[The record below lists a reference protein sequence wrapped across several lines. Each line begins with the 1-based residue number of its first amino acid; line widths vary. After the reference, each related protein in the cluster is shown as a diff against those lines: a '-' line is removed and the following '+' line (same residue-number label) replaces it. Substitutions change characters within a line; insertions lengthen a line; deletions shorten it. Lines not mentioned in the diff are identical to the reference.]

1 MIEPNVAA
9 ADLGSTLTVLLGE
22 DVSPGGL
29 LPAGPTPS
37 RIHLL
42 RDSDLPEAGAARKL
56 FVFTPATRL
65 GDLAPAIS
73 EASRHNRLQAL
84 LVRTDVD
91 PEWVPMMIRRA
102 GLRTLRN
109 LIVHHEAGLPA
120 RMLRAWALG
129 VQRDSIAAATTWD
142 DRLLVVTCAFDE
154 FEIGFDAYPALRSIS
169 VSGRARFDVEED
181 GMFLYWPG
189 AKVHLTVDDLRLATH
204 PELRARAQVRRV
216 THDQAFGAAVRAL
229 RESLGIAQSRVQGL
243 SARHLRRIEN
253 GSVPGD
259 EAIVALA
266 AAHGLDAETYLEC
279 VSERLSAPTP
289 APLGSA
295 RK

>member
-1 MIEPNVAA
+1 MMMATHGAEAA
-9 ADLGSTLTVLLGE
+9 GTLTVLLGE
-22 DVSPGGL
+22 DFAPGGL

-37 RIHLL
+37 NIHLL
-42 RDSDLPEAGAARKL
+42 GESDLVEAGAARKL

-65 GDLAPAIS
+65 GELAPAIS

-84 LVRTDVD
+84 LVRTDVE
-91 PEWVPMMIRRA
+91 PEWVPLMIRRA

-109 LIVHHEAGLPA
+109 LLVHHEAGLPA

-154 FEIGFDAYPALRSIS
+154 FEVGFDAYPALRRIAP
-169 VSGRARFDVEED
+169 GERARFELEED
-181 GMFLYWPG
+181 GMFLHWPR
-189 AKVHLTVDDLRLATH
+189 AQVHLTVDDLRLATDAAH
-204 PELRARAQVRRV
+204 RARAQARRV
-216 THDQAFGAAVRAL
+216 THDRAFGAAVRTL

-243 SARHLRRIEN
+243 SARHLRRIEH

-259 EAIVALA
+259 DAIVALA
-266 AAHGLDAETYLEC
+266 AAHGMDADAYLAS
-279 VSERLSAPTP
+279 VSERMAVS
-289 APLGSA
+289 
-295 RK
+295 